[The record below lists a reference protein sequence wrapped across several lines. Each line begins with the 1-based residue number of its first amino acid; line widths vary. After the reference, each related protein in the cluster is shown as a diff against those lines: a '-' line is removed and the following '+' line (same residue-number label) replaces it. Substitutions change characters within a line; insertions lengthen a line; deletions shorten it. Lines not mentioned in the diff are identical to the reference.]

1 MARKKDYGS
10 LISDHIAAIVEQ
22 RRIEHILHFTRLENL
37 PQILRHGLI
46 SRSDLADADF
56 NVHPSDTDRLDQRDD
71 AISVSISCYA
81 PAMFDAKRHRAGNA
95 PWAVLIL
102 RPEILW
108 RYHCLFFRQGAATN
122 ASRYERGKRYGGYA
136 LEKLF
141 DDFPLATAPGTSF
154 RAEIGLPPSWPTHS
168 DAEVQV
174 MAPIDPRY
182 IMGAWVER
190 PEEEAF
196 VRAEFGD
203 AGREDYETIAQP
215 FAARLSR
222 KPYYW
227 G

>member
-1 MARKKDYGS
+1 MARKNDYGS
-10 LISDHIAAIVEQ
+10 RMADHIAAIVEQ

-37 PQILRHGLI
+37 PHILRHGLL

-56 NVHPSDTDRLDQRDD
+56 NVHPSDADRLDQRDD

-81 PAMFDAKRHRAGNA
+81 PAMFDAKRHRAGNT

-102 RPEILW
+102 QPELLW
-108 RYHCLFFRQGAATN
+108 RNHCLFFRRGAATN
-122 ASRYERGKRYGGYA
+122 ASKHERAKRYGGYA

-141 DDFPLATAPGTSF
+141 ADLPLPANPKVSF
-154 RAEIGLPPSWPTHS
+154 RAEFGLPPSWPTHS

-174 MAPIDPRY
+174 MAPIDPRH
-182 IMGAWVER
+182 IVGVWVER
-190 PEEEAF
+190 AEEEAF
-196 VRAEFGD
+196 VRAAFDD
-203 AGREDYETIAQP
+203 AGREDYETIARP